1 MGMTFTREQQQ
12 VIDLRKRN
20 LLVSAAAG
28 SGKTAVLV
36 ERILSLIT
44 EGGCPMD
51 IDELLIVT
59 FTRAAA
65 AEMRERIGA
74 AIETRLLADPENAH
88 LQRQQTLLYHAQ
100 ITTIDSFC
108 LFVVRN
114 YFHLIGLE
122 PDFRMG
128 EEGELKL
135 LRQDVLAQ
143 VLEDCYAKAEPE
155 FLRLSETLA
164 TGKND
169 RALEEAVLRLY
180 EFAMSDP
187 WPAQWLRDCR
197 RFYEA
202 RSLEEFMELPVY
214 QALEEYLAKVAA
226 DWARMMEEALALAQD
241 PDGPGI
247 YAEVL
252 EEEAARMEELSGLKG
267 YPAWYRELSGITFGR
282 LPAARKYA
290 GDEGKKKQV
299 QELRKA
305 VKDSRKKLMEQ
316 FFFLEPEELVAQ
328 LSLCQPVVDSLLT
341 VTLLFL
347 ERYQEKKRE
356 KNMLDF
362 SDLEHLA
369 LEILVDAE
377 TKEPTE
383 AARQLRQQYREI
395 MIDEYQDSNYVQ
407 EVLLAA
413 VARADNRFM
422 VGDVK
427 QSIYRFRM
435 ARPELFMEKYQQYGT
450 DTEEEGAGVRIDL
463 HRNFRSRPQVLNTVN
478 DIFFGIM
485 ARDLGN
491 VEYDEAAA
499 LYPGMEFEARGHM
512 FDTEILVA
520 DPGEFAD
527 GPGLEPEEAGGGTK
541 VDPEELEPAVIAMKI
556 RELMESQLVTDR
568 DTGALRPLRYRDIV
582 ILMRGVSRW
591 GGTLL
596 SVLKSRG
603 IPAVVATDTGYFSA
617 MEVQTMLHY
626 LRLLDNPRQDI
637 PMAAVLQSPLVGLSA
652 EELARIRIPF
662 RKLSFHEAVLS
673 WVKGEPE
680 GAEGQELVKGEPE
693 GAEGQE
699 LLRGRLRAFWEQLAS
714 FRQRVSDTPVH
725 ELVAQVMEET
735 GYLSYVSAMPGG
747 SVRRANLM
755 MLVEK
760 AIAYEGSSYHG
771 LYQFVRYI
779 NELQRYEVDFGEAVD
794 EGMEDAVHIM
804 TIHKSKGLEFPVV
817 FAAGMGRPMNQQD
830 SKSGMV
836 LHPCYG
842 IGLDGVDIKRRV
854 RTPSLMRRILA
865 RQIQMENAGEELRVL
880 YVALTRAREKLIL
893 TGTKKKAA
901 QKLGDYEYQSL
912 SQEGRLGFLERLS
925 AGSYFDWVLPV
936 LVQKGYPVRQV
947 TPGELAME
955 AMTETVAQEWNRIL
969 LLEAAARVPR
979 EELEAL
985 TGQMAYA
992 YPYGQEQGLK
1002 TKLSVSELKHRAI
1015 DQLRQEEQDT
1025 EYLYGEPL
1033 GERQETSGEAWE
1045 GGVEFT
1051 PYIPV
1056 FMGQEQEENVAALR
1070 GTAMHRVL
1078 ECFDF
1083 SRDPAALP
1091 TQVAEMRQR
1100 GLLEE
1105 RLHELI
1111 SLPALE
1117 SFLATELAGRMQQ
1130 AARAGKLQKEKPF
1143 VMGKPAREV
1152 YPECDSDVLVVVQG
1166 IIDAFFE
1173 EEGELVIVDYKT
1185 DAVRSA
1191 QELRKRYQVQMD
1203 LYQEALERITEKKVK
1218 EKLLYSFRL
1227 KEVIDV

>member
-44 EGGCPMD
+44 EGSCPLD

-74 AIETRLLADPENAH
+74 AIEGRLLSEPENAH

-135 LRQDVLAQ
+135 LRQDVLGQ
-143 VLEDCYAKAEPE
+143 VLEDCYAKAEPK
-155 FLRLSETLA
+155 FLQLSETLA

-169 RALEEAVLRLY
+169 HALEEAVLRLY

-187 WPAQWLRDCR
+187 WPAQWLQGCR

-202 RSLEEFMELPVY
+202 ESLTDFMELPVY
-214 QALEEYLAKVAA
+214 QALEEYLAKVAG
-226 DWARMMEEALALAQD
+226 DWSRMMEEALALAQE
-241 PDGPGI
+241 PDGPGM
-247 YAEVL
+247 YEQL
-252 EEEAARMEELSGLKG
+252 LQEEAAEMEALLGLKG
-267 YPAWYRELSGITFGR
+267 YPAWYQGLSGLVFGR
-282 LPAARKYA
+282 LPAARKFA
-290 GDEGKKKQV
+290 GDSGKKERV
-299 QELRKA
+299 QALRKA

-328 LSLCQPVVDSLLT
+328 LSFCRPVADSLLT
-341 VTLLFL
+341 VTLEFL

-369 LEILVDAE
+369 LEILVDPD

-407 EVLLAA
+407 EVLLGA
-413 VARADNRFM
+413 VAREDNRFM

-450 DTEEEGAGVRIDL
+450 DQEQEGAGVRIDL
-463 HRNFRSRPQVLNTVN
+463 HRNFRSRPEVLRTVN
-478 DIFFGIM
+478 DVFYGIM

-491 VEYDEAAA
+491 VEYDQAAA
-499 LYPGMEFEARGHM
+499 LYPGMEFEAREHM

-520 DPGEFAD
+520 DPQEFAAD
-527 GPGLEPEEAGGGTK
+527 PQELEPE
-541 VDPEELEPAVIAMKI
+541 LIAMKI
-556 RELMESQLVTDR
+556 RELMGSQLVTDKE
-568 DTGALRPLRYRDIV
+568 TGRLRPLRYRDIV
-582 ILMRGVSRW
+582 ILMRGISRS

-596 SVLKSRG
+596 SVLKSQG
-603 IPAVVATDTGYFSA
+603 IPAVAATDTGYFSA
-617 MEVQTMLHY
+617 AEVQTMLHY

-652 EELARIRIPF
+652 EELALIRIPF
-662 RKLSFHEAVLS
+662 RKVSFHEAVLS
-673 WVKGEPE
+673 WVKAEAGEALWEE
-680 GAEGQELVKGEPE
+680 GAAGLPGGTEGCR
-693 GAEGQE
+693 
-699 LLRGRLRAFWEQLAS
+699 LLQGKLAAFWQQLTA
-714 FRQRVSDTPVH
+714 FRQQVSDTPVH
-725 ELVAQVMEET
+725 ELVQRVMEET

-747 SVRRANLM
+747 SVRRANLR

-760 AIAYEGSSYHG
+760 AIAYEGSSYRG
-771 LYQFVRYI
+771 LYHFVRYI

-817 FAAGMGRPMNQQD
+817 FAAGMGRLMNQQD
-830 SKSGMV
+830 SRSRMA
-836 LHPCYG
+836 LHSCYG
-842 IGLDGVDIKRRV
+842 MGLDAVDIKRRV
-854 RTPSLMRRILA
+854 RTPSLMRQILA

-893 TGTKKKAA
+893 TGTLKKAET
-901 QKLGDYEYQSL
+901 KLAGYEYRSL
-912 SQEGRLGFLERLS
+912 DRAGHLGFLERLS

-936 LVQKGYPVRQV
+936 LVQKGYGIRQV
-947 TPGELAME
+947 TPMELAE
-955 AMTETVAQEWNRIL
+955 EHAEKSVEQEWNRGL
-969 LLEAAARVPR
+969 LLEAAARVPE
-979 EELEAL
+979 EELERL
-985 TGQMAYA
+985 TRQLTCG

-1015 DQLRQEEQDT
+1015 DRLRQEEQDT

-1033 GERQETSGEAWE
+1033 GEGSP
-1045 GGVEFT
+1045 EFT
-1051 PYIPV
+1051 PYVPV

-1083 SRDPAALP
+1083 SREPDTLAG
-1091 TQVAEMRQR
+1091 QIAEMRQR

-1117 SFLATELAGRMQQ
+1117 HFFGSKLAGRMQR
-1130 AARAGKLQKEKPF
+1130 AARSGKLQKEKPF

-1152 YPECDSDVLVVVQG
+1152 YPGCDSDVLVVVQG

-1191 QELRKRYQVQMD
+1191 GELRKRYQVQMD

-1218 EKLLYSFRL
+1218 EKILYSFRL
-1227 KEVIDV
+1227 KEIIDV